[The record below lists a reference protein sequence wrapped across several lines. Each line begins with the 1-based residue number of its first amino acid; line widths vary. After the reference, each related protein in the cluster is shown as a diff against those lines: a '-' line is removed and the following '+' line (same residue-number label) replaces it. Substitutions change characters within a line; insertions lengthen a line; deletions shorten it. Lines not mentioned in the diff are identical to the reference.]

1 MRNLEKNTKIL
12 LDTNILL
19 DYFLGREPHFT
30 NADRI
35 MMLCRKHEISACI
48 AGHSILN
55 MYFILRKDM
64 SDEVRRIVLTNLIK
78 AIPVIPVDY
87 EKILH
92 ALQNTSIKDF
102 EDGVQ
107 IECAM
112 SFGADYI
119 VTRNSGDFITSKVKV
134 ITPEEF
140 LRLKGGEDDC
150 F

>member
-1 MRNLEKNTKIL
+1 MRKKKNTKIL

-64 SDEVRRIVLTNLIK
+64 SDEVRRI
-78 AIPVIPVDY
+78 
-87 EKILH
+87 
-92 ALQNTSIKDF
+92 Q
-102 EDGVQ
+102 
-107 IECAM
+107 
-112 SFGADYI
+112 
-119 VTRNSGDFITSKVKV
+119 VKV